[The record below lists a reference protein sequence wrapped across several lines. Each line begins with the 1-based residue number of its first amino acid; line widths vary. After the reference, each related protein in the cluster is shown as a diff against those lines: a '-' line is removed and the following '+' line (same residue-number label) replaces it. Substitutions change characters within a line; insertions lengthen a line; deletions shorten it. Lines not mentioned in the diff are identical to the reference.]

1 MQKVIIKEISPS
13 TAENKPTYIT
23 DETGAKMSGFL
34 TELKD
39 LNPGDVIEAEL
50 QVKGKY
56 TNIIEVKL
64 LEKST
69 QSPDKSEKVMTTEM
83 WSEKDRITRAS
94 IEGQVAMKCYTDL
107 VVAKID
113 EIPVLLLDALIAK
126 IRGFIGNGNTQ
137 AKKKA
142 EPRKAEGE
150 QELRQTFTN
159 GVDLV
164 NYALKQGWTM
174 PEIKTKLTIEKPTDI
189 IDVDEATKVL
199 GDDKGVGMWQKK

>member
-1 MQKVIIKEISPS
+1 MQKVTIKEISPS
-13 TAENKPTYIT
+13 TAENKPTIIT

-69 QSPDKSEKVMTTEM
+69 QPPDTSEKVMTTEL

-113 EIPVLLLDALIAK
+113 EIPVLLLDALTAK
-126 IRGFIGNGNTQ
+126 IRGFMGSGNTQ
-137 AKKKA
+137 TQKKA

-199 GDDKGVGMWQKK
+199 GL